1 MLRGLSNETVQFLGL
16 NLMWSRPEW
25 LVITVFPV
33 APPHVR
39 PSVIMEGAASSDDDL
54 THMYGHTPESS
65 RAEAHRGTDTR
76 SQAKGEEGGYWGR
89 YRQIQIQTHRRG
101 QPSEVWLGHIHTEA
115 HA

>member
-1 MLRGLSNETVQFLGL
+1 VLRGLSNETVQFLGL

-54 THMYGHTPESS
+54 THMYVPGP
-65 RAEAHRGTDTR
+65 
-76 SQAKGEEGGYWGR
+76 
-89 YRQIQIQTHRRG
+89 
-101 QPSEVWLGHIHTEA
+101 L
-115 HA
+115 